1 MIYHC
6 KFGKFGIVEGQCTE
20 PSGVAVTE
28 DNEIIVADTN
38 NDRIQFSMKRVI
50 LNSTSGKSGKEME
63 GFSTR
68 TWSLWLLPQGI
79 SL

>member
-1 MIYHC
+1 M
-6 KFGKFGIVEGQCTE
+6 
-20 PSGVAVTE
+20 AVTE

-38 NDRIQFSMKRVI
+38 NDRIQVSMKRAI
-50 LNSTSGKSGKEME
+50 LNSSSGKSGKEME
-63 GFSTR
+63 GISTL